1 MGSIGKLSGAVAAIG
16 APVGLG
22 AGLAKAVSIGSE
34 FQREMSNVQ
43 AFVGGTAQDFQK
55 LSDLAESLGASTA
68 FTASQA
74 AQAMAEM
81 GKAGLSASQIIG
93 ASEGVLTLAA
103 AGDIEM
109 AEAATIAAAALNQF
123 QIPATQMPSVVDQLA
138 KAASSGAISLSGM
151 GTQLSYAAS
160 SATAFGLDLGE
171 TAGMIATL
179 ATTLGEDKAGT
190 AFRAMMTSLQAP
202 TALAAETMEELGVS
216 VTDAAGNFLEPAAII
231 SQFDAAL
238 DGMSAGDKAA
248 KLNQIFNTRG
258 LPAFTTF
265 LKQGADGMREM
276 TQAVVDSDGF
286 GLATAN
292 TKLNNVSGAF
302 EKLKSAASAMAIDV
316 FQSFQGPLQS
326 ALEGSADFIL
336 NSMIP
341 AFRESMDW
349 LGAFAKVAEFAWNN
363 FAELAGL
370 ATLKALSAFTTLS
383 EDVQHFFGTNMG
395 ELTEWLFK
403 NWSTIWTDMAAATF
417 GVLDNIGQ
425 NVKNMFSAVW
435 ETVTSLGET
444 PLTFDMVPLMDG
456 IQTVTAEL
464 ELTKRAATADERDY
478 ASEIKEIEGSIGR
491 SFDDFL
497 ANTVSGIGDTT
508 ESANEILGNT
518 SLGEVEGSAAAS
530 KNVIDKSINS
540 VRVDHLKNVSKQAD
554 KQTQIA
560 QNQVSLLEIIADGMG
575 DVEVVSLT

>member
-336 NSMIP
+336 NSMCSNISSLRGS
-341 AFRESMDW
+341 FWQIS
-349 LGAFAKVAEFAWNN
+349 K
-363 FAELAGL
+363 
-370 ATLKALSAFTTLS
+370 SACL
-383 EDVQHFFGTNMG
+383 
-395 ELTEWLFK
+395 
-403 NWSTIWTDMAAATF
+403 
-417 GVLDNIGQ
+417 
-425 NVKNMFSAVW
+425 
-435 ETVTSLGET
+435 
-444 PLTFDMVPLMDG
+444 
-456 IQTVTAEL
+456 
-464 ELTKRAATADERDY
+464 
-478 ASEIKEIEGSIGR
+478 
-491 SFDDFL
+491 
-497 ANTVSGIGDTT
+497 
-508 ESANEILGNT
+508 
-518 SLGEVEGSAAAS
+518 
-530 KNVIDKSINS
+530 
-540 VRVDHLKNVSKQAD
+540 
-554 KQTQIA
+554 
-560 QNQVSLLEIIADGMG
+560 
-575 DVEVVSLT
+575 